1 MKKNYIA
8 PSTEMATW
16 ASMGLMQD
24 PVISMAAGSPNA
36 GTGTPSTDN
45 MDFID

>member
-16 ASMGLMQD
+16 ASMGLMAD
-24 PVISMAAGSPNA
+24 PQIGFASGSGGAVP
-36 GTGTPSTDN
+36 TTSTTTD
-45 MDFID
+45 IE

>member
-24 PVISMAAGSPNA
+24 PVITMN
-36 GTGTPSTDN
+36 STSGGFGQLNDATQ
-45 MDFID
+45 ID

>member
-8 PSTEMATW
+8 PNTEMASY

-24 PVISMAAGSPNA
+24 PVIGF
-36 GTGTPSTDN
+36 STTSGGPATVTYDQ
-45 MDFID
+45 ID